1 MANMEKIKEVIK
13 EYYDDANYGLYDCR
27 NLVGDPMETI
37 YDDNEVQIDICYRW
51 SYFEVFGLTDKEFQE
66 LTEYY
71 DRLEN

>member
-1 MANMEKIKEVIK
+1 
-13 EYYDDANYGLYDCR
+13 
-27 NLVGDPMETI
+27 METI

-66 LTEYY
+66 LAEYY